1 MENKNIL
8 VIEDNELNRKLVRAI
23 LQRSSYNIME
33 AVDAEGGIRL
43 AREQRPGLI
52 LMDIQLPGMDG
63 LIATRIIKQDPGLQE
78 IPVVAL
84 TGHAMEEDIEKAM
97 EAGCAGYI
105 SKPFN
110 IKDFLDTVNQFFQ
123 DAPSTF
129 PPRQE

>member
-8 VIEDNELNRKLVRAI
+8 VIDDNELNRKLVRAI
-23 LQRSSYNIME
+23 LQRGPYNIME

-43 AREQRPGLI
+43 AREHRPGLI

-63 LIATRIIKQDPGLQE
+63 LSATRIIKQDPGLQE

-84 TGHAMEEDIEKAM
+84 TGHAMEGDFEKAM
-97 EAGCAGYI
+97 EAGCNGYI

-110 IKDFLDTVNQFFQ
+110 IHGFWNTINQFFQ
-123 DAPSTF
+123 DGD
-129 PPRQE
+129 EKD